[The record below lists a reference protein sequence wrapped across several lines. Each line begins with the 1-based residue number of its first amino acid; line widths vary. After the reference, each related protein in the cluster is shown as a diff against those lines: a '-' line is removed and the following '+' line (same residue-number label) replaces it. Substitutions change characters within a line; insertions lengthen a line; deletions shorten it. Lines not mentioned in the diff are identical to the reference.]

1 MSLLRKDRHQLAHG
15 LGFHG
20 FLVSLPAGSTL
31 PDNKP
36 TNLPT
41 ASHSPL
47 SSQSGVIT
55 TPGRK
60 SRKSAEAKGKI
71 KGNAGP
77 TTLQNI
83 IDMKKYHYEF
93 VAYTDNLNYGRMF
106 LGQAK
111 TKAEATHIA
120 RTANKGCF
128 VIEKHRIYN

>member
-1 MSLLRKDRHQLAHG
+1 MSLLRKDRHQLTPG
-15 LGFHG
+15 IGFHG
-20 FLVSLPAGSTL
+20 FLVSLSAAKA
-31 PDNKP
+31 DNKP
-36 TNLPT
+36 TNLPN

-83 IDMKKYHYEF
+83 IDMKKCHYEF